1 MPLAIALS
9 LIAYEILYVFV
20 HLAVYGVLVAAFGIG
35 GTWLKVIFILLAF
48 SFTAATLLS
57 FRFQG
62 RFITWFYIFSAY
74 WFGLI
79 NFLFMGAVTWFIIEN
94 IFNHYNVWVSPALIG
109 AITFGAAFL
118 IHLYGTWNAERAG
131 ITRISVSLPNLP
143 AAWRGRKIVFVS
155 DVHLGNVH
163 RVKFAA
169 KVVRKISALKPEA
182 VFIGGDM
189 FDGGACDPDALVAPF
204 RDLHAPK
211 GVYFISGNHEF
222 YVRNFETAF
231 EAIRRTGI
239 RILNNEKIDID
250 GVEIV
255 GVDYLAVHKKEDF
268 AATLAK
274 IGIDRSKTNILLK
287 HEPDN
292 LPVAESAGI
301 TMGFFG
307 HTHQGQIFPL
317 SIITRQM
324 YNGFDYGLKQ
334 HGTMKVYTS
343 SGVGT
348 WGPPLRLGTKSEIV
362 LVEFL

>member
-1 MPLAIALS
+1 MPVAIALS
-9 LIAYEILYVFV
+9 LIAYEILYIFV
-20 HLAVYGVLVAAFGIG
+20 HLAVYRTLVAAFGIG
-35 GTWLKVIFILLAF
+35 GTWLEVIFILLAF
-48 SFTAATLLS
+48 SFTAATLLA
-57 FRFQG
+57 FRFRG
-62 RFITWFYIFSAY
+62 KFITGFYMFSAY
-74 WFGLI
+74 WFGLV
-79 NFLFMGAVTWFIIEN
+79 NFLFMGAVAWFIIEN
-94 IFNHYNVWVSPALIG
+94 IFNHYVIYVSPALIG
-109 AITFGAAFL
+109 AITFGVAFL
-118 IHLYGTWNAERAG
+118 IHLYGTWNAQRAG
-131 ITRISVSLPNLP
+131 ITLISVSLPNLP

-163 RVKFAA
+163 RTGFAA
-169 KVVRKISALKPEA
+169 KVVGKISAFKPDA

-204 RDLHAPK
+204 KDLHAPK

-222 YVRNFETAF
+222 YVRDFEKAF
-231 EAIRRTGI
+231 EAIRKVDI
-239 RILNNEKIDID
+239 RIIKNEKIDID

-255 GVDYLAVHKKEDF
+255 GVDYQSVHKKEDF
-268 AATLAK
+268 AATLAR
-274 IGIDRSKTNILLK
+274 IGVDRSKMSILLK

-292 LPVAESAGI
+292 LPVAEAAGI

-334 HGTMKVYTS
+334 HGTMTVYTS

-362 LVEFL
+362 LAEFK

>member
-1 MPLAIALS
+1 MPIAIALS
-9 LIAYEILYVFV
+9 LVAYEILYVFV
-20 HLAVYGVLVAAFGIG
+20 HLAVYEVLAAAFGIG

-48 SFTAATLLS
+48 SFTAATLIA
-57 FRFQG
+57 FRFRG
-62 RFITWFYIFSAY
+62 KLVTWFYVFSAY

-79 NFLFMGAVTWFIIEN
+79 NFLFMGAVAWFVVEN
-94 IFNHYNVWVSPALIG
+94 IFDHYNIYASPALVG
-109 AITFGAAFL
+109 GITFGIAFL
-118 IHLYGTWNAERAG
+118 IHLYGTWNAQRAE
-131 ITRISVSLPNLP
+131 ITRISVSLPDMH
-143 AAWRGRKIVFVS
+143 AAWKGRKIVFVS

-163 RVKFAA
+163 HVKFAE
-169 KVVRKISALKPEA
+169 KVVRKITALKPEV

-231 EAIRRTGI
+231 EAIRKTGI
-239 RILNNEKIDID
+239 RILNNEKIEID

-255 GVDYLAVHKKEDF
+255 GVDYRDVHKKEEF
-268 AATLAK
+268 AAVLAK
-274 IGIDRSKTNILLK
+274 IGVDRNKVSILLK

-292 LPVAESAGI
+292 LPVAEAAGI
-301 TMGFFG
+301 SMGFFG

-317 SIITRQM
+317 NLITRQM
-324 YNGFDYGLKQ
+324 YKGFDYGLKQ

-348 WGPPLRLGTKSEIV
+348 WGPPLRLGTRSEIV
-362 LVEFL
+362 LVEFV